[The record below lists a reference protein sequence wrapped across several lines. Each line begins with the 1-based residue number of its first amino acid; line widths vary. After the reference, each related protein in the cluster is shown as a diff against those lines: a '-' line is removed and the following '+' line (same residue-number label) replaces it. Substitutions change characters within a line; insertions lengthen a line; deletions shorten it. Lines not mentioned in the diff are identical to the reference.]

1 MNSQE
6 KAYNH
11 LKTEIISLSLRPGIP
26 LRSEDIARKLRISR
40 TPVRE
45 ALSRLAQ
52 DGFVKRERG
61 WGYVVYPLSHKDILD
76 LFGVRESLE
85 VQAAVEAQ
93 ANLTTDDFAK
103 LNKYIREAE
112 SLLKQG
118 RFTDFRLLSREFHL
132 LIAARSENELLFRL
146 VSVIRDRVLLVGA
159 LHWDIRKSRA
169 REVLL
174 ESKRILKALQSGNLR
189 EVRASVLAHIRN
201 SKNSILRAANDR

>member
-93 ANLTTDDFAK
+93 ANLTTDD
-103 LNKYIREAE
+103 
-112 SLLKQG
+112 
-118 RFTDFRLLSREFHL
+118 
-132 LIAARSENELLFRL
+132 
-146 VSVIRDRVLLVGA
+146 
-159 LHWDIRKSRA
+159 LHRGPA
-169 REVLL
+169 
-174 ESKRILKALQSGNLR
+174 ILQR
-189 EVRASVLAHIRN
+189 
-201 SKNSILRAANDR
+201 